1 MGSAKIHTKVK
12 KEEPIKWI
20 FPTMI
25 VKKSLIQSSMGMFF
39 YFDVVIDGEG
49 EDQR

>member
-1 MGSAKIHTKVK
+1 M
-12 KEEPIKWI
+12 KWI

-25 VKKSLIQSSMGMFF
+25 VKKSLIQSSMGMFLF